1 MEREARHQQLR
12 IGAVAFAFGRVRLP
26 NMIQTSLPELSM
38 KDRPRSMRDPI
49 VQQQRQ
55 AMLALPHIAPLT
67 AYAAELGQRA
77 NVQVPNFDPLD
88 GGVNAQALFLFEKP
102 GPMTAVSGFIS
113 RNNDDPTAEAIF
125 KFMEQANIPRKL
137 TVIWNIIPWW
147 NGMRKVT
154 AKELKEG
161 AATIDSLVKLLPA
174 LAVIVMVGRKAKKA
188 RRFLK
193 NTGLELIDSYH
204 PSPIVRATYPS
215 KWGAIPSEWKQVL
228 TRIQEV

>member
-26 NMIQTSLPELSM
+26 NMIETSLPELGT

-125 KFMEQANIPRKL
+125 RFMEQAHIPRKR

-147 NGMRKVT
+147 NGTRKVT
-154 AKELKEG
+154 AEELQEG
-161 AATIDSLVKLLPA
+161 AASVDNLVKLLPA
-174 LAVIVMVGRKAKKA
+174 LAVVVMVGRKAANA
-188 RRFLK
+188 RRSLK
-193 NTGLELIDSYH
+193 NTGLELIDSHH
-204 PSPIVRATYPS
+204 PSPLVRARFPS
-215 KWGAIPSEWKQVL
+215 KWEAIPSQWAQVL